1 MSVPVHEAVPLEVA
15 ALADGDSGSR
25 EFTATD
31 IERIPG
37 IVDGMRRGFEAGV
50 TRSLASRR
58 VQLEALRRM
67 LAEQEDRLLDALA
80 IDVGKPRPEAFS
92 SEFYLTL
99 KDIDDALKRLT
110 SWAKPR
116 RVGIPL
122 LLQPGSG
129 RIYRQPL
136 GTVCIIGPWNYPV
149 RLVLGPLVPAL
160 AAGNTVVVKPSEVS
174 PTVAGVLAE
183 LIPQYLDPSVVAVV
197 TGGAREATVLLD
209 QRFDH
214 IMYTG
219 NGAIGR
225 VVMTAAARH
234 LTPVTLELGGCSPVI
249 VAADANI
256 AVAARRIAFGK
267 FINAGQTCVAPNH
280 VLVEESVE
288 QEFLDALVASITQF
302 YGDDPSTSPDY
313 GRMVNER
320 HHDRVMGLL
329 ADGGYERTVIGGTG
343 DRATRY
349 IAPTVLA
356 GVRPDAAVMGQE
368 IFGPV
373 LPVIAVGNIDE
384 AIGSVNAQDK
394 PLALYAFS
402 SSRRT
407 LQHIVDHTSSGGMTL
422 NHVVQHIGAPNLP
435 LGGVGPSGM
444 GAYNGETGFATF
456 SHSKPVMTKPTRPDP
471 TVLFPPYTDLKQK
484 IVRRLTP
491 MPRGTRRPPP
501 SR

>member
-1 MSVPVHEAVPLEVA
+1 
-15 ALADGDSGSR
+15 
-25 EFTATD
+25 
-31 IERIPG
+31 
-37 IVDGMRRGFEAGV
+37 
-50 TRSLASRR
+50 
-58 VQLEALRRM
+58 
-67 LAEQEDRLLDALA
+67 
-80 IDVGKPRPEAFS
+80 
-92 SEFYLTL
+92 
-99 KDIDDALKRLT
+99 
-110 SWAKPR
+110 
-116 RVGIPL
+116 
-122 LLQPGSG
+122 
-129 RIYRQPL
+129 
-136 GTVCIIGPWNYPV
+136 
-149 RLVLGPLVPAL
+149 VPAL

-183 LIPQYLDPSVVAVV
+183 LIPQYVDPDAVAVV
-197 TGGAREATVLLD
+197 TGGARETTVLLE

-234 LTPVTLELGGCSPVI
+234 LTPVTLELGGCSPTI

-256 AVAARRIAFGK
+256 AVAARRIAYGK

-280 VLVEESVE
+280 VLVEEPVE
-288 QEFLDALVASITQF
+288 QAFLEALVAAITEF
-302 YGDDPSTSPDY
+302 YGDDPSSSPDY

-320 HHDRVMGLL
+320 HHDRVLGLL
-329 ADGGYERTVIGGTG
+329 ADGGYERTVTGGNG

-373 LPVIAVGNIDE
+373 LPVIAVRSIDE
-384 AIGSVNAQDK
+384 AIRSVNAQDK

-402 SSRRT
+402 ANRRT
-407 LQHIVDHTSSGGMTL
+407 LQHIVEHTSSGGMTL
-422 NHVVQHIGAPNLP
+422 NHVVQHVGAPNLP

-444 GAYNGETGFATF
+444 GAYNGETGFLTF
-456 SHSKPVMTKPTRPDP
+456 SHSKSVLAKPTRPDP
-471 TVLFPPYTDLKQK
+471 TVLFPPYTDLKQR

-491 MPRGTRRPPP
+491 IPRATRRRRPE
-501 SR
+501 